1 MTVWKVA
8 KELTKAWALGVA
20 ITLMVILPIVLG
32 GVIGFFM
39 DRWLHTMPIFFIVFL
54 SFGVVASA
62 RSALKFKL

>member
-1 MTVWKVA
+1 MTLWNVA

-20 ITLMVILPIVLG
+20 ITLMVILPIALG
-32 GVIGFFM
+32 GFIGFFM

-54 SFGVVASA
+54 SFGVIASA

>member
-1 MTVWKVA
+1 MTVWNVA

-20 ITLMVILPIVLG
+20 ITLMVILPIALG
-32 GVIGFFM
+32 GFIGFFL
-39 DRWLHTMPIFFIVFL
+39 DKWLFTMPIFFIVFL